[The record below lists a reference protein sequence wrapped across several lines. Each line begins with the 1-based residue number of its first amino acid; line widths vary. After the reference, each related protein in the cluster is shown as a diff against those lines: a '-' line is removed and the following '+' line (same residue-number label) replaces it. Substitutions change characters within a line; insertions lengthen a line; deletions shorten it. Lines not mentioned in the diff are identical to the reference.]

1 MLYKLL
7 HIIGDFVMQLFFQM
21 RVRGKENYKKIKS
34 GFILISNHTSNWD
47 PVILGDAI
55 RGRHVVYMAKEEL
68 FSNRVAA
75 FFLRQLH
82 AIPLSRGAGDVTAV
96 KTALRVLRDGN
107 ILGIF
112 PEGTRTKSGRIE
124 EFENGAALLSLRAD
138 VPVLPAYIQGG
149 YRFLRR
155 VTVWFGEPIYLREIY
170 PGKVNGSTIREA
182 TALLRNTM
190 VQMKKDAEKK

>member
-7 HIIGDFVMQLFFQM
+7 HIIGDFVLRFFFLL
-21 RVRGKENYKKIKS
+21 RVRGSQHYKGIKS

-55 RGRHVVYMAKEEL
+55 RGRHIVYMAKEEL
-68 FSNRVAA
+68 FSNKIAD

-82 AIPLSRGAGDVTAV
+82 AIPLTRGAGDVAAV
-96 KTALRVLRDGN
+96 KTALRVLREGS

-112 PEGTRTKSGRIE
+112 PEGTRARDGKIKA
-124 EFENGAALLSLRAD
+124 FEPGAALLALRAG

-155 VTVWFGEPIYLREIY
+155 VTVWFGEPIDLRREF
-170 PGKVNGSTIREA
+170 PGKVKGAVIKDA
-182 TALLRNTM
+182 TRLLRTTLLRM
-190 VQMKKDAEKK
+190 EQEALS